1 MHARSPRKKVQ
12 TMQQKPYCSGELVT
26 PIWRAYMIEGIE
38 EHFPKAHIT
47 FDKFHVMKMVN
58 QSVDQV
64 RREEQK
70 ETNILKKTRYVWL
83 KNEQNLT
90 ESQRQNGLN

>member
-1 MHARSPRKKVQ
+1 
-12 TMQQKPYCSGELVT
+12 
-26 PIWRAYMIEGIE
+26 MIEGIE